1 MISIQ
6 FLGINII
13 DEAMTQYRQ
22 SLDIVE
28 TVAKQSGNAGQ
39 FEKQLKLMEEQ
50 LGIVQYLFPTA
61 IVMVG
66 VIFSFLS
73 YLIAKPLL
81 RRFSPI
87 FLI

>member
-28 TVAKQSGNAGQ
+28 SVLKQSGNAEEL
-39 FEKQLKLMEEQ
+39 EKQMKLMEDQ
-50 LGIVQYLFPTA
+50 LSTVQYLFPTA

-66 VIFSFLS
+66 AILSFLS

-87 FLI
+87 FLV

>member
-28 TVAKQSGNAGQ
+28 TVMKQSGNAEQ
-39 FEKQLKLMEEQ
+39 LEKQLKLMEEQ

-66 VIFSFLS
+66 AIFLS
-73 YLIAKPLL
+73 SVTLSLS
-81 RRFSPI
+81 RS
-87 FLI
+87 